1 MMHLGSTLPQW
12 DIPRSGLE
20 ALYKCIKSKSMS
32 QVQGPYL
39 SNSNKYLI
47 FRTLSTST
55 RVFLASSSAC
65 CSSNPLILVP
75 IVFEYTSSPS
85 HVDCSLTLLTS
96 RFHGFEHT
104 TAALSSQFSPSSPR
118 YYRGAVVRRDPHNAF
133 LPIVRTLTR
142 IFAPNENPSP
152 NNGLLGNFSLSH
164 FTTCLISHVARAL
177 YRTPVVILLPAQPRL
192 FTTQASHFPE
202 STSGRST
209 CRRYISCD
217 PPLNPCSVTTIGRSS
232 IDPILSTSSSVKY
245 VVLGGKLASII
256 SS

>member
-1 MMHLGSTLPQW
+1 MHLGSMLPQW
-12 DIPRSGLE
+12 DTPRLGLG
-20 ALYKCIKSKSMS
+20 ALYRSVKSKRISR
-32 QVQGPYL
+32 VQGPYL

-47 FRTLSTST
+47 FRTLSRST
-55 RVFLASSSAC
+55 RVFLPSSSAC
-65 CSSNPLILVP
+65 CSTNPLIFVP
-75 IVFEYTSSPS
+75 IVFEYTSNPS
-85 HVDCSLTLLTS
+85 HVDWSVTELTS

-104 TAALSSQFSPSSPR
+104 TAPLSSHFSPSSPR
-118 YYRGAVVRRDPHNAF
+118 YYKETVIRCDPHNVF
-133 LPIVRTLTR
+133 LTTVRTLTR

-192 FTTQASHFPE
+192 FTTQISHFPE

-217 PPLNPCSVTTIGRSS
+217 PPLKPCSVTTIGLSS
-232 IDPILSTSSSVKY
+232 IDPIPSNSLSV
-245 VVLGGKLASII
+245 
-256 SS
+256 

>member
-1 MMHLGSTLPQW
+1 MMHLDSTLPQW
-12 DIPRSGLE
+12 GIPRLGLE
-20 ALYKCIKSKSMS
+20 ALYKPIKFKRMN
-32 QVQGPYL
+32 QVRGPYL

-65 CSSNPLILVP
+65 CSSNPFILVP

-104 TAALSSQFSPSSPR
+104 TAPLSSHVSPSSPR
-118 YYRGAVVRRDPHNAF
+118 YYKEAVIRRDSHNAF
-133 LPIVRTLTR
+133 LRTVRTLTR
-142 IFAPNENPSP
+142 IFAPSEKPSP

-164 FTTCLISHVARAL
+164 FTTCLMSHVARAL

-202 STSGRST
+202 STNGRST

-232 IDPILSTSSSVKY
+232 IDPIFSNSSSV
-245 VVLGGKLASII
+245 
-256 SS
+256 

>member
-1 MMHLGSTLPQW
+1 MHLGNMLPQW
-12 DIPRSGLE
+12 DTPRSGLE
-20 ALYKCIKSKSMS
+20 ALYKSVNSKRIS

-47 FRTLSTST
+47 LRTLSRST

-65 CSSNPLILVP
+65 SSTNPLILVP

-85 HVDCSLTLLTS
+85 HVDWSLTELTS

-104 TAALSSQFSPSSPR
+104 TAPLSSHFSPSSPR
-118 YYRGAVVRRDPHNAF
+118 YYKETLIRRAPHNVF
-133 LPIVRTLTR
+133 LTTVRTLTK
-142 IFAPNENPSP
+142 IFAPNENPSA

-164 FTTCLISHVARAL
+164 FTTCLMSHVARAL

-202 STSGRST
+202 STNGRST

-217 PPLNPCSVTTIGRSS
+217 PPLKPCSVITIGRSS
-232 IDPILSTSSSVKY
+232 IEPILANSLSV
-245 VVLGGKLASII
+245 
-256 SS
+256 

>member
-1 MMHLGSTLPQW
+1 MHLGSMLPQW
-12 DIPRSGLE
+12 DIPKSGLE
-20 ALYKCIKSKSMS
+20 ALSKTIKSKIMR

-65 CSSNPLILVP
+65 CSSNPLMLVP
-75 IVFEYTSSPS
+75 IVLEYTSSPS
-85 HVDCSLTLLTS
+85 HVDCSTTELTS

-104 TAALSSQFSPSSPR
+104 TAPLSSHFSPSSPR
-118 YYRGAVVRRDPHNAF
+118 YYKETVIRREPHNLF
-133 LPIVRTLTR
+133 LTNVRTLTR

-164 FTTCLISHVARAL
+164 LTTCLISHVARAL
-177 YRTPVVILLPAQPRL
+177 YRIPVVILLPAQPRL

-202 STSGRST
+202 STNGRNT

-217 PPLNPCSVTTIGRSS
+217 PPLKPCSVTTIGRSS
-232 IDPILSTSSSVKY
+232 IDPIFSNSFSV
-245 VVLGGKLASII
+245 
-256 SS
+256 